1 MIQYTLKCDQGH
13 SFDSWFK
20 SSDAFDTLALSGHLI
35 CAVCGS
41 SDVGKAVMSPRVS
54 TDKEKSRRP
63 HPVAAKQDQRP
74 VAMAADEELRRAIA
88 ELRERVERDSDYVGE
103 RFAQEA
109 RSMHLGDTPDR
120 SIYGQAT
127 ADEVRSLLTDGVP
140 ILPLPFMPTRK
151 TN

>member
-63 HPVAAKQDQRP
+63 HPVAAKQDQRL